1 MHYARVQHRL
11 LAYIL
16 YDGGRHAGIGG
27 CACRRLDGRKP
38 PPYIDGLDISPL
50 LRNTRASLPREALYW
65 HYPHFSN
72 QGGRPGGA
80 VRAGDWKLIE
90 NYEFG
95 DLELYNLANDI
106 GESRNLAKAEPA
118 RAEKMRAMLKAWRDR
133 VGATMP
139 PPNPE
144 YKKSNT

>member
-1 MHYARVQHRL
+1 
-11 LAYIL
+11 
-16 YDGGRHAGIGG
+16 
-27 CACRRLDGRKP
+27 
-38 PPYIDGLDISPL
+38 L
-50 LRNTRASLPREALYW
+50 LRDPRARLSREALFW

-95 DLELYNLANDI
+95 DMELYNLANDI
-106 GESRNLAKAEPA
+106 GESRNLAKSEPA
-118 RAEKMRAMLKAWRDR
+118 RAAKLREMLREWRNR

-139 PPNPE
+139 PPKPE
-144 YKKSNT
+144 YKKSQT